1 MKQLLDKP
9 LVRVTQIE
17 AFRRWTRQSE
27 YDNFEITEQ
36 DVIDSIT
43 QEFTG
48 NEYTR
53 IGTAFH
59 SIVETGRPVS
69 EKVPAGMRKFTYYGK
84 NMEEPIPCGR
94 KFGVDGYGVVLD
106 VAQCKTA
113 LEYRAEHPGA
123 YHEIREYMDFGEA
136 VVTGCA
142 DMIDGTEIRDIK
154 TKYSVPKDTD
164 YINSCQWRYYMQ
176 LFNVD
181 VFHFDLFVFDGYN
194 KDKHGYDVRGLPLKR
209 HEPITVYRY
218 PNMEK
223 DNANLLHEFM
233 QWIKYREL
241 EQYLNHIKWQTQ

>member
-1 MKQLLDKP
+1 MKRQLDKP

-36 DVIDSIT
+36 SVIDGIT

-59 SIVETGRPVS
+59 SIVETGQPVA
-69 EKVPAGMRKFTYYGK
+69 EKVASGIRKFTYYGK
-84 NMEEPIPCGR
+84 EAEEPVPCGR
-94 KFGVDGYGVVLD
+94 KFDIDGHGVVFD
-106 VAQCKTA
+106 VPQCKVA
-113 LEYRAEHPGA
+113 LDYRNEHPGA
-123 YHEIREYMDFGEA
+123 FHEIREYKDFGEA

-154 TKYSVPKDTD
+154 TKYSFPRDAD

-176 LFNVD
+176 LFGAD

-194 KDKHGYDVRGLPLKR
+194 KDKHGYDVRGLSLRR

-218 PNMEK
+218 PTMER
-223 DNANLLHEFM
+223 DNARLLHEFVE
-233 QWIKYREL
+233 WIKYRGL
-241 EQYLNHIKWQTQ
+241 EQYLMKSEI

>member
-1 MKQLLDKP
+1 MKRQLDKP

-27 YDNFEITEQ
+27 YDSFEITEQ
-36 DVIDSIT
+36 SVIDGIT

-48 NEYTR
+48 NEFTR

-59 SIVETGRPVS
+59 SIVETGLPVA
-69 EKVPAGMRKFTYYGK
+69 EKVTQGVRKFTYYGK
-84 NMEEPIPCGR
+84 ETEEPVPCGR
-94 KFGVDGYGVVLD
+94 KFDIDGYGVVLD
-106 VAQCKTA
+106 VPQCKAA
-113 LEYRAEHPGA
+113 LDYRNEHPGA
-123 YHEIREYMDFGEA
+123 FHEIREYKDFGEA

-194 KDKHGYDVRGLPLKR
+194 KDKHGYDVRGLPLRR

-218 PNMEK
+218 PTMEQ

-233 QWIKYREL
+233 EWIKYRGL
-241 EQYLNHIKWQTQ
+241 EQYLNGNKT

>member
-1 MKQLLDKP
+1 MKQQLDKP
-9 LVRVTQIE
+9 QVRVTQIE

-84 NMEEPIPCGR
+84 DMEEPIPCGR

-154 TKYSVPKDTD
+154 TKYSVPKDAD

-176 LFNVD
+176 LFGAD

>member
-1 MKQLLDKP
+1 MKQQLDKP
-9 LVRVTQIE
+9 QVRVTQIE

-84 NMEEPIPCGR
+84 DMEEPIPCGR

-181 VFHFDLFVFDGYN
+181 VFHFDLFVFEGYN

>member
-1 MKQLLDKP
+1 MKQQFDKP
-9 LVRVTQIE
+9 QVRVTQIE

-84 NMEEPIPCGR
+84 DMEEPIPCGR

>member
-1 MKQLLDKP
+1 MKQQLDKP
-9 LVRVTQIE
+9 QVRVTQIE

-84 NMEEPIPCGR
+84 DMEEPIPCGR

-181 VFHFDLFVFDGYN
+181 VFHFDLFVFEGYN

-223 DNANLLHEFM
+223 DNANLLHEVM

>member
-1 MKQLLDKP
+1 MKQQLKKP
-9 LVRVTQIE
+9 LVRVTTIE
-17 AFRRWTRQSE
+17 AFRRWIRQSE

-36 DVIDSIT
+36 SVIDNIT
-43 QEFTG
+43 KEFTG

-59 SIVETGRPVS
+59 SIVETGQPVA
-69 EKVPAGMRKFTYYGK
+69 EKVPAGIRKFTYYGK
-84 NMEEPIPCGR
+84 DMEEPVPCGR
-94 KFGVDGYGVVLD
+94 KFDIDGYGVVMD
-106 VAQCKTA
+106 VPQCKTA
-113 LEYRAEHPGA
+113 LDYRNEHPGA
-123 YHEIREYMDFGEA
+123 FHEIREYKDFGEA

-194 KDKHGYDVRGLPLKR
+194 KDKHGYDVRGLPLRR

-218 PNMEK
+218 PTMEQ

-233 QWIKYREL
+233 EWIKYRGL
-241 EQYLNHIKWQTQ
+241 EQYLNGNKT